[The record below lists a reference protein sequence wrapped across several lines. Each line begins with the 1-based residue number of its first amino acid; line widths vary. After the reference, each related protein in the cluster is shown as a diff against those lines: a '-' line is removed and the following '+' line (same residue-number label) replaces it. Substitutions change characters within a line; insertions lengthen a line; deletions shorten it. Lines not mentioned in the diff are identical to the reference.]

1 MRRNRTLT
9 SVNVI
14 QVLDETLDAN
24 IVPYLDCEHKNW
36 LLKARTKYPNTAN
49 RYMRKKGLFLM
60 RQVWFFSE
68 AVIRVF
74 QYYSILL

>member
-24 IVPYLDCEHKNW
+24 IVPYLDCEHKKW
-36 LLKARTKYPNTAN
+36 LA
-49 RYMRKKGLFLM
+49 
-60 RQVWFFSE
+60 
-68 AVIRVF
+68 
-74 QYYSILL
+74 